1 MKRERGRLDL
11 RTGLGLLVVLG
22 LVFGAG
28 VLVGSG
34 WQAKAPAAVELEPAD
49 VPAGPLATTPSERP
63 ELVSGAAP
71 PPEASREL
79 AAVMQA
85 LPPPPVARGD
95 KRFEFEVRTETGE
108 PLGGARLEATPVQRR
123 DSTPPPTPRPGDADA
138 ELVADLE
145 RTLNQVRWRHAAK
158 LVGTTDADG
167 RCTLEGA
174 IEGPYQVRT
183 TASGWAFTADGFRSH
198 SVLPGGPY
206 KLVAS
211 ARGTFSIEVLLPDGS
226 PAAAANVWFKS
237 GSASRVVS
245 WTPANRVQELPPG
258 AYRVEAK
265 SGDGPSY
272 RSNEVPFELG
282 AGVSSATLRLELEEQ
297 TMLRVIV
304 REPPEE
310 AVDTLMV
317 RLFRVP
323 EGQEPSAEL
332 LRWGINAI
340 GEHPHGKPGARV
352 VERRGA
358 EPGTWLLGVYHSH
371 GGALLTSEVIEVVPG
386 FNERIIDVAPAPRDQ
401 FALVHVTGPEGT
413 DWSLLEW
420 KTAYEPSDGGKPA
433 ASGRVHPAERSDGR
447 YLVRHQFVEAGAT
460 VGTYAI
466 QVRHPKLGSRRVTY
480 PVGTAPDLVIAFDAP
495 SKLDLHVRGVEGSR
509 YAGRLRVQLSA
520 IYPDAG
526 FADSD
531 LVGMADLGD
540 DGRITFTATQGGPHV
555 LFVTMLLRGFDT
567 DKLIERKIDVPPG
580 GGALDI
586 DLPPLHVLE
595 IAGARQGVKIFG
607 HGPEHHVSRTVHPD
621 DDGRIVV
628 DGLPAGHYEARH
640 DEAEVEFDV
649 PATKTLRVK

>member
-1 MKRERGRLDL
+1 MKRERGSLDL
-11 RTGLGLLVVLG
+11 RTGLGLLAVLG
-22 LVFGAG
+22 IVFGTG

-34 WQAKAPAAVELEPAD
+34 WQAKAPAAVELEPAP
-49 VPAGPLATTPSERP
+49 VPTAAAVTAPPSGP
-63 ELVSGAAP
+63 ELAAAAP
-71 PPEASREL
+71 PPADASREL
-79 AAVMQA
+79 ADVLRA

-95 KRFEFEVRTETGE
+95 KRFEFEVRTEAGD
-108 PLGGARLEATPVQRR
+108 PLGGVRIEATPLQPQ
-123 DSTPPPTPRPGDADA
+123 DSTAPAAPRAGGADA

-145 RTLNQVRWRHAAK
+145 RTLNRVRWRHAAR
-158 LVGTTDADG
+158 LLGSTDAEG

-174 IEGPYQVRT
+174 VEGPYQVST
-183 TASGWAFTADGFRSH
+183 TSAGWAITAEGFRSH

-206 KLVAS
+206 KLLAS
-211 ARGTFSIEVLLPDGS
+211 PRSTVSIEVLLPDGS
-226 PAAAANVWFKS
+226 PASAATLWFKS
-237 GSASRVVS
+237 DSMSRSLS
-245 WTPANRVQELPPG
+245 WTPARRAHELPPG
-258 AYRVEAK
+258 RYHVEAK

-272 RSNEVPFELG
+272 RSPEVPFELG
-282 AGVSSATLRLELEEQ
+282 AGVPAANLRLELEEE

-323 EGQEPSAEL
+323 EGQAPSAEL
-332 LRWGINAI
+332 LRWGPNAI
-340 GEHPHGKPGARV
+340 GTHPRGRPGARV
-352 VERRGA
+352 VERRNA
-358 EPGTWLLGVYHSH
+358 QPGTWLLGVYHSH

-386 FNERIIDVAPAPRDQ
+386 FNERIVDVAPAPRDQ
-401 FALVHVTGPEGT
+401 FAVVRVTGPEGT

-480 PVGTAPDLVIAFDAP
+480 PVGTAPDLVVAFDAP

-520 IYPDAG
+520 IYPDAV
-526 FADSD
+526 FEDD
-531 LVGMADLGD
+531 DPVGMGELGD
-540 DGRITFTATQGGPHV
+540 DGRITFQATQGGPHMLV
-555 LFVTMLLRGFDT
+555 VTLPVRGFHINRVIRRR
-567 DKLIERKIDVPPG
+567 IEVPRG
-580 GGALDI
+580 GGAVDI
-586 DLPPLHVLE
+586 DLPPLHVVE
-595 IAGARQGVKIFG
+595 ITGAREGVDVSG
-607 HGPEHHVSRTVHPD
+607 HGPEHHISRTAYPD

-628 DGLPAGHYEARH
+628 DGLPAGHYVATHEFKRA
-640 DEAEVEFDV
+640 EFDV
-649 PATKTLRVK
+649 PATKTLRLK